1 MCYAR
6 SQTFSSYITA
16 VRTEAFQ
23 LITQCNLW
31 LHFVVFWQSHF
42 RSLSLLN
49 PEGVGENWRLLKAIY
64 SSRFP
69 EQRCIQQ
76 YVTVVSA
83 GEYILEC
90 REFKWLF
97 LGLVRSSLGAHLCYA
112 PWAFQ
117 RAVFPQRPQQDEKE
131 QFVGKTL
138 PRVGMGGVGR
148 GSWLWCFGQRSQE
161 GFCWGEATPLHPS

>member
-1 MCYAR
+1 M
-6 SQTFSSYITA
+6 
-16 VRTEAFQ
+16 RTEAFQ

-42 RSLSLLN
+42 SPWVFSIQKEWERS
-49 PEGVGENWRLLKAIY
+49 GDWLKAIY
-64 SSRFP
+64 SSLFP
-69 EQRCIQQ
+69 EKRCLQQ
-76 YVTVVSA
+76 YVTVVSS
-83 GEYILEC
+83 GKYILEC

-97 LGLVRSSLGAHLCYA
+97 LGLVRSSLWAHLCYT

-131 QFVGKTL
+131 QLLGKTL

-148 GSWLWCFGQRSQE
+148 GSWLCCFRQSG
-161 GFCWGEATPLHPS
+161 GFLLGGRNTTTSIINETCFFIVM